1 MFRRSDPKLLLPFVA
16 LVAITTL
23 CGSVPGQ
30 RKYTEPEKI
39 AGQINWI
46 AREAATGKTIDVGR
60 MTIHVREI
68 KVKRESSEDEEPFF
82 SKRIDLNRDFYFE
95 IAEFPET
102 DLADLEGFGL
112 VIEHRNLSTFCWE
125 WFNVDRGKHATKLQE
140 TGELSFDAKKIGS
153 RWEMT
158 RMDFLTDVTFRVNL
172 DERDGPKDDPK
183 WRITI
188 LKGSYVNWPSLVGDT
203 VTPNT

>member
-1 MFRRSDPKLLLPFVA
+1 MLCRIDSKSLLPFVA
-16 LVAITTL
+16 LFAITTL

-46 AREAATGKTIDVGR
+46 AREAATGKSTDVGR
-60 MTIHVREI
+60 MPIYVRDI
-68 KVKRESSEDEEPFF
+68 KVKRVSSKDEDPFF
-82 SKRIDLNRDFYFE
+82 SKRIDFNRDFYFE
-95 IAEFPET
+95 IAELPKT

-112 VIEHRNLSTFCWE
+112 VIEHRNLRTFCWE
-125 WFNVDRGKHATKLQE
+125 WFNVDREKHATKLQE
-140 TGELSFDAKKIGS
+140 TGELAFDAKKVGS
-153 RWEMT
+153 RWEIT
-158 RMDFLTDVTFRVNL
+158 RMDFLTDVTFRVKL
-172 DERDGPKDDPK
+172 YERSGHKYNPK